1 MDNKELAKQI
11 VEKVGGANN
20 VTNLTH
26 CITRLRF
33 NLRNADLADTAS
45 IKEMD
50 GVVGAVYKGGQY
62 QVIIGPHVQNIY
74 DEAIEMVGGSS
85 SEQSEVQEDKP
96 KGAALFFDTIAG
108 IFTPIVGALAG
119 SGMVKAILALTTAL
133 GWLSTESPTYA
144 ILSIMGDAVFYFLP
158 FFIAMT
164 AAKKFK
170 TSPFLAL
177 VFAGILLHPDLTL
190 MRTEGLE
197 AAFLGIPVRLATYSS
212 SVIPII
218 LIVLLQSFI
227 EKFARKYTPDVVKVF
242 VVPMITILVVA
253 PIGLIILGPLGSFVG
268 EYLAVFFT
276 FLENEASFVVP
287 LLVGGLAPF
296 LVMTG
301 MHYSLGAAQA
311 VQRSI
316 TGYGSILT
324 PGLLSANMA
333 QGGAVMAVAF
343 RTKNKKLK
351 SLATSTGI
359 SCFMGVTEPALY
371 GVTLQH
377 KRTLASTIIGGASA
391 GLYAGIVGL
400 KAWSSGTSNIFST
413 PIYMGGD
420 SMWNFYHAII
430 TVVIAAAVGF
440 VASLILFKDEVETDK
455 TVNTENKSQENPVN
469 SNNDS
474 VSLGTG
480 LSEKNEI
487 SSPLEGKLI
496 PLSEV
501 DDDAFATEAMGK
513 GVAVVPSSGNVYAP
527 FDGEI
532 AMIFKTK
539 HAIGLRSHTGV
550 ELLIHIGIDTVKL
563 EGKHYDAK
571 VKDGDTF
578 KKGDLLLTFDT
589 EAISNAGFDLT
600 TPIIVTNTT
609 DYLDVIEGQ
618 EEIVDNQTKIM
629 TVVK

>member
-1 MDNKELAKQI
+1 MDNKQLAKQI
-11 VEKVGGANN
+11 ITKVGGPDN

-33 NLRNADLADTAS
+33 NLRNVALADTES

-62 QVIIGPHVQNIY
+62 QVIIGPHVQKVY
-74 DEAIEMVGGSS
+74 EEAIVLVGGEKESDQPD
-85 SEQSEVQEDKP
+85 SEEKT
-96 KGAALFFDTIAG
+96 KGIALFFDTIAG

-133 GWLSTESPTYA
+133 GWLSTESQTYN
-144 ILSIMGDAVFYFLP
+144 ILNIMGDSVFYFLP
-158 FFIAMT
+158 FLIATT

-170 TSPFLAL
+170 TSQFLAL
-177 VFAGILLHPDLTL
+177 VFAGILLHPELTA
-190 MRTEGLE
+190 MRTEGVE
-197 AAFLGIPVRLATYSS
+197 AAFLGIPIRLATYSS

-218 LIVLLQSFI
+218 LIVLLQSYI
-227 EKFARKYTPDVVKVF
+227 EKFAKKYTPDVVKVF
-242 VVPMITILVVA
+242 VVPMVTILIVA
-253 PIGLIILGPLGSFVG
+253 PIGLIVLGPLGSIVG

-301 MHYSLGAAQA
+301 MHYSIGAAQA

-371 GVTLQH
+371 GVTLQN
-377 KRTLASTIIGGASA
+377 KRILISTIIGGASA

-430 TVVIAAAVGF
+430 TVVIGSVVGF
-440 VASLILFKDEVETDK
+440 LACLILYKENTKQD
-455 TVNTENKSQENPVN
+455 TVNLDKKKQERPIN
-469 SNNDS
+469 SNSDS
-474 VSLGTG
+474 VSLGSS
-480 LSEKNEI
+480 LNEKNEI
-487 SSPLEGKLI
+487 YSPIEGQLL
-496 PLSEV
+496 PLNKVE
-501 DDDAFATEAMGK
+501 DDAFATEAMGK
-513 GVAVVPSSGNVYAP
+513 GIAIIPENGKVYAP
-527 FDGEI
+527 FDGEV

-539 HAIGLRSHTGV
+539 HALGLRSHSGL

-563 EGKHYDAK
+563 EGKYFVAK
-571 VKDGDTF
+571 VKDGDSF
-578 KKGDLLLTFDT
+578 VRGDLLMVFDK
-589 EAISNAGFDLT
+589 EAIANAGFDLT
-600 TPIIVTNTT
+600 TPVIVTNTT
-609 DYLDVIEGQ
+609 DYLDVIDSDESDVTNNNT
-618 EEIVDNQTKIM
+618 IL

>member
-1 MDNKELAKQI
+1 MDNKQLAEKI
-11 VEKVGGANN
+11 VSKVGGADN
-20 VTNLTH
+20 VSNLTH

-33 NLRNADLADTAS
+33 NLRNADLADTEG
-45 IKEMD
+45 IKEME

-62 QVIIGPHVQNIY
+62 QVIIGPHVQSVY
-74 DEAIEMVGGSS
+74 DEAIQMVGGETNGKE
-85 SEQSEVQEDKP
+85 SEPEEKP
-96 KGAALFFDTIAG
+96 KGIALFFDTIAG

-119 SGMVKAILALTTAL
+119 SGMVKAILALSTAM
-133 GWLSTESPTYA
+133 GWLSTESQTYS
-144 ILSIMGDAVFYFLP
+144 ILNIMGDAVFYFLP
-158 FFIAMT
+158 FLIATT

-177 VFAGILLHPDLTL
+177 VFAGILLHPDLTM
-190 MRTEGLE
+190 MRTEGIE
-197 AAFLGIPVRLATYSS
+197 AAFLGIPIRLATYSS

-218 LIVLLQSFI
+218 LIVLLQSYI

-242 VVPMITILVVA
+242 VVPMVTILIVA
-253 PIGLIILGPLGSFVG
+253 PIGLIVLGPLGSIVG

-276 FLENEASFVVP
+276 FLEEEASFVVP

-343 RTKNKKLK
+343 RTKNKKTK

-371 GVTLQH
+371 GVTLQN
-377 KRTLASTIIGGASA
+377 KRVLISTVLGGASA

-430 TVVIAAAVGF
+430 TVVIGAAVGF
-440 VASLILFKDEVETDK
+440 TACLFLYRENMQSDTASIDNKKQET
-455 TVNTENKSQENPVN
+455 TTN
-469 SNNDS
+469 SNTDS
-474 VSLGTG
+474 VSLGSS

-487 SSPLEGKLI
+487 FSPLEGQMI
-496 PLSEV
+496 PLTEV
-501 DDDAFATEAMGK
+501 ADDAFATEAMGK
-513 GVAVVPSSGNVYAP
+513 GAAVIPKTGSVYAP
-527 FDGEI
+527 FDGQV

-563 EGKHYDAK
+563 EGKYFQAK
-571 VKDGDTF
+571 VKDGDSF
-578 KKGDLLLTFDT
+578 VKGDLLMKFDR
-589 EAISNAGFDLT
+589 EAILSAGFDLT
-600 TPIIVTNTT
+600 TPVIVTNTNE
-609 DYLDVIEGQ
+609 YLDVIEA
-618 EEIVDNQTKIM
+618 EEINVSNLNKMM